1 MLWQGKGEPVI
12 VDDEYKILKKM
23 YPFVIVRLI
32 KKNNPGQ
39 TTKELVNFLIW
50 LNAWENEEQNSNFE
64 IAVMAIKDGIHYI
77 RGRFKFT
84 NLKVAGRADPY
95 PEYSLMRQIAIVDSG
110 QYLHTIYTGFP
121 NEDWEAPFFKHLKK
135 WWSNLSVVRS

>member
-64 IAVMAIKDGIHYI
+64 MTG
-77 RGRFKFT
+77 
-84 NLKVAGRADPY
+84 
-95 PEYSLMRQIAIVDSG
+95 
-110 QYLHTIYTGFP
+110 YTT
-121 NEDWEAPFFKHLKK
+121 
-135 WWSNLSVVRS
+135 